1 MQLNRASFIFNPVSS
16 VTFRSYRCSG
26 GGRQAAGYH
35 GRHGRKLTEE
45 DKGEVEERH
54 GQTGSWIKIQQPGE
68 IECPVQ
74 ALYNTL
80 PEHRQA
86 PCWPCLVALKPCYRF
101 TLSS

>member
-54 GQTGSWIKIQQPGE
+54 GQLDQDPTARGNRVSSPG
-68 IECPVQ
+68 P
-74 ALYNTL
+74 L
-80 PEHRQA
+80 
-86 PCWPCLVALKPCYRF
+86 
-101 TLSS
+101 